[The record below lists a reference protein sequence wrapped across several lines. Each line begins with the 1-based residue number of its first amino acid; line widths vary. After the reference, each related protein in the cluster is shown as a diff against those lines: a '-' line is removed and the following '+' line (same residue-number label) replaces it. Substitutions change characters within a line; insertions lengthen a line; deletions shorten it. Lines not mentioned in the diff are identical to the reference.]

1 MKVSDAFPSKY
12 IAASDLN
19 GAAMK
24 LIMGVVEMM
33 EVGREKDIKPCLYF
47 KGAVK
52 GMILNKTNGNCIA
65 SMHGDDMELWAGKE
79 ITIYP
84 TSTDMAGEIVPCIR
98 VLPAGA
104 ILPVTPQAAP
114 LPASSELTPTIDPNV
129 PLAPAVAPGN
139 GSTDLDDDIPF

>member
-19 GAAMK
+19 GAPMK
-24 LIMGVVEMM
+24 LMMGAVEMM
-33 EVGREKDIKPCLYF
+33 EVGREKDMKPCLYF
-47 KGAVK
+47 KGHTK

-65 SMHGDDMELWAGKE
+65 SMHGDDMEFWAGKE

-104 ILPVTPQAAP
+104 ILPATPVVAPAAP
-114 LPASSELTPTIDPNV
+114 TPASAEPSPTIDPNA
-129 PLAPAVAPGN
+129 PLDEISDPIG
-139 GSTDLDDDIPF
+139 F